1 MGYLPRSSL
10 PFIHIYIYGDGGER
24 RRGRASVEPEP
35 YLSEREHSCEMVCWF
50 NLKTYKVYKVYKVTT
65 LALF

>member
-35 YLSEREHSCEMVCWF
+35 YLFERKHFCEKKCQF
-50 NLKTYKVYKVYKVTT
+50 NHQTYKVYKVTGT
-65 LALF
+65 